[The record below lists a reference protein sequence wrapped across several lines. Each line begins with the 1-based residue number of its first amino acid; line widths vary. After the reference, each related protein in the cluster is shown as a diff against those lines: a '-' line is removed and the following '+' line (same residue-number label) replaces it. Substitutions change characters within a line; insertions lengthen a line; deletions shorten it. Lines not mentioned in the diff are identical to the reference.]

1 MSYCW
6 NVCKRNGINF
16 HIQIVGGFID
26 FGYFC
31 LLQSVEV
38 WGKYTE
44 DNQSWNWN
52 TFSINLLIF
61 MFMLRFSKQNGY
73 QSVNTAQPQD
83 TVDDV
88 ACITIPC
95 RSAKAAVSW
104 AAPSK
109 ESSLE
114 NTLHKYG
121 SQKKSNLF
129 KTYKRKSLQINIVKN
144 VG

>member
-1 MSYCW
+1 
-6 NVCKRNGINF
+6 
-16 HIQIVGGFID
+16 
-26 FGYFC
+26 
-31 LLQSVEV
+31 
-38 WGKYTE
+38 
-44 DNQSWNWN
+44 
-52 TFSINLLIF
+52 